1 MIKLN
6 EDYEEYK
13 DQSELKK
20 ILNDIIDLMGDYP
33 KGSVH
38 GGLSPVAIEKIISYI
53 MYSEN
58 CDSLDINI
66 SKAEDEYHLNLT
78 IKDKK

>member
-1 MIKLN
+1 
-6 EDYEEYK
+6 
-13 DQSELKK
+13 
-20 ILNDIIDLMGDYP
+20 MGNYP

-38 GGLSPVAIEKIISYI
+38 GGLSPTAIEKIIAYI

-58 CDSLDINI
+58 CESLDLNI

-78 IKDKK
+78 IKDKE